1 MQKLSKICQLQV
13 KQDDINHQ
21 IIYFLPTSS
30 PTVSAFLQNK
40 AGVWNA
46 NDVYRILGKDIST
59 IDQWRWNC
67 NSCMGPPC
75 HTQVASLLP
84 VLTSWVQRGHCC
96 QEVVTGDVEDVAD
109 HGGMVREAIT
119 QSVKRYTIMTGTEW
133 RRPPKLLADLRI
145 SIRWRRV
152 RNADGITKHPKKVLV
167 SSNKISRGQRADFII
182 ILLGYISGSHY
193 LSQSVLSM
201 SLSFIKWA
209 APASLSFCSNI
220 SNQVFPPCSKAQNV
234 SRQCFAVNKAGCTY
248 SRVAIAFLEPGD

>member
-1 MQKLSKICQLQV
+1 MKMELQQLHGTSLPHSGCQPLARFDQ
-13 KQDDINHQ
+13 
-21 IIYFLPTSS
+21 
-30 PTVSAFLQNK
+30 
-40 AGVWNA
+40 
-46 NDVYRILGKDIST
+46 LGST
-59 IDQWRWNC
+59 RALLWRRFN
-67 NSCMGPPC
+67 
-75 HTQVASLLP
+75 
-84 VLTSWVQRGHCC
+84 
-96 QEVVTGDVEDVAD
+96 GDVEDVAD
-109 HGGMVREAIT
+109 HGGMVKEAIT
-119 QSVKRYTIMTGTEW
+119 QSVKRDTIMTRTKW

-182 ILLGYISGSHY
+182 ILLGYISGLHY

-209 APASLSFCSNI
+209 APASFSFCSNI